1 MAVLMMDG
9 VEVASVEVAHT
20 YAERARGLLGR
31 GGVETGLVLRPGTS
45 VHTIG
50 MRFAIDVVFVRRDG
64 QVLAVVPMVPN
75 RMGRPRPRSAWI
87 LETEA
92 GRAREWGIAP
102 GRMLSLHE
110 TLSETR
116 PGTAD

>member
-1 MAVLMMDG
+1 MAILLMDG
-9 VEVASVEVAHT
+9 VEVAPVEIAHS

-31 GGVETGLVLRPGTS
+31 DGVATGLVLRPGTS
-45 VHTIG
+45 VHTMG
-50 MRFAIDVVFVRRDG
+50 MRFAIDVVFVRRSG

-92 GRAREWGIAP
+92 GRAREWGIEP
-102 GRMLSLHE
+102 GRMLSLDE
-110 TLSETR
+110 NAPPR
-116 PGTAD
+116 PD